1 MRLDDTSETY
11 NLCSNNAVNFFYF
24 VSIKSKVECIRLS
37 LLRHGNTTPVDSPS
51 TTGGLHPHRRTFTPL
66 HWLGEKQ
73 GGIEGSRCCGRLD
86 GNTAPV
92 DSPGELEPSDFLQPG
107 SRVVPLL
114 AKDSHK
120 LTAPPT
126 SWNNVQNSLFVEPIS
141 AYYYYCVYPL
151 LEATATII
159 LFIFREERTQTQSN
173 VVWCHHV
180 FSNMF
185 ERNVLFS
192 QNIFMSTTQF
202 SVHYLIAEQSF
213 DVFGTCVDLILLLS
227 FWVSQRSLLHTRD
240 SSTIQENTKHLNASR
255 TRGRFQFSS
264 SPARLCPGR
273 ESRLEWPRSTLVDH
287 LRNVPM
293 TQSQML

>member
-1 MRLDDTSETY
+1 MGTLHLLTHHPLRGAFTHIGGLLHHCTGSG
-11 NLCSNNAVNFFYF
+11 
-24 VSIKSKVECIRLS
+24 KSKEGYS
-37 LLRHGNTTPVDSPS
+37 A
-51 TTGGLHPHRRTFTPL
+51 
-66 HWLGEKQ
+66 
-73 GGIEGSRCCGRLD
+73 EGSRCCGRLD

-192 QNIFMSTTQF
+192 QKF
-202 SVHYLIAEQSF
+202 L
-213 DVFGTCVDLILLLS
+213 C
-227 FWVSQRSLLHTRD
+227 QRHNSLC
-240 SSTIQENTKHLNASR
+240 II
-255 TRGRFQFSS
+255 
-264 SPARLCPGR
+264 
-273 ESRLEWPRSTLVDH
+273 
-287 LRNVPM
+287 
-293 TQSQML
+293 

>member
-73 GGIEGSRCCGRLD
+73 GGILSRRHPLLWTPGWQVAI

-92 DSPGELEPSDFLQPG
+92 DSPGELEPSDYLQPG

-120 LTAPPT
+120 RTAPPT

-159 LFIFREERTQTQSN
+159 LFIFREERTQTQLN

-192 QNIFMSTTQF
+192 QNI
-202 SVHYLIAEQSF
+202 
-213 DVFGTCVDLILLLS
+213 
-227 FWVSQRSLLHTRD
+227 SLC
-240 SSTIQENTKHLNASR
+240 II
-255 TRGRFQFSS
+255 
-264 SPARLCPGR
+264 
-273 ESRLEWPRSTLVDH
+273 
-287 LRNVPM
+287 
-293 TQSQML
+293 